1 MDVKFTDS
9 FSESLKTL
17 IWHES
22 KVYKFYKLFRY
33 DLPHFFKNIWLFR
46 KVLWRHRWWD
56 YSFTLEVL
64 KTSLEIMSPNLE
76 KYGIEENVSRIKKV
90 QKINRVIEI
99 LNSVRSD
106 DYFERAEKIVG
117 KPEMRDWKFEAQP
130 DSNWVT
136 LVDDETPEEKEQWRR
151 YFDCAQKLEEDEW
164 KELWKIL
171 KGTGKDDGTGIRG
184 WWD

>member
-17 IWHES
+17 MWHES

-171 KGTGKDDGTGIRG
+171 KGNKMDGGMRG

>member
-1 MDVKFTDS
+1 
-9 FSESLKTL
+9 
-17 IWHES
+17 
-22 KVYKFYKLFRY
+22 
-33 DLPHFFKNIWLFR
+33 
-46 KVLWRHRWWD
+46 VLWRHRWWD

-76 KYGIEENVSRIKKV
+76 KYGNEVDESRLKKV

-99 LNSVRSD
+99 LNNVHSD
-106 DYFERAEKIVG
+106 DYFEKAEKIVG
-117 KPEMRDWKFEAQP
+117 KPELRDWKFEP
-130 DSNWVT
+130 DPESKSNFLR

>member
-1 MDVKFTDS
+1 
-9 FSESLKTL
+9 
-17 IWHES
+17 
-22 KVYKFYKLFRY
+22 
-33 DLPHFFKNIWLFR
+33 
-46 KVLWRHRWWD
+46 VLWRHRWWD